1 MTGAAT
7 SGVRPITHGLRP
19 MGGRDPRDGH
29 RAATP
34 LELLYDLVF
43 VISFGV
49 AGSEFAHLL
58 AEGHYRAGLIGFSF
72 AMFAVT
78 WAWINFTWFASAY
91 DTDDWW
97 YRILTMIQ
105 MLGVVVLALGL
116 PDMFHSVDA
125 NEDFEVTALVIGY
138 VIMRVPMVV
147 QWLRAGRQDPDRRRA
162 CTTYAAFVT
171 VAQIGWCCSLLV
183 DVKVGVYL
191 ALVAPLFVVELLG
204 PYAAERRD
212 GGTPWHPHHIAERY
226 GLLTI
231 ITLGEVLIGT
241 VAALNSVIESE
252 GWSFDVVVLAV
263 AGVGLMFGLWWVYF
277 LFPFGDLL
285 AERRQE
291 AFVFGYGHF
300 LIYAPL
306 TAVGAGLHVAALY
319 LERHAEISAT
329 AVMWTIAVPVI
340 VFFIVASGLF
350 AYLLE
355 LRPALIVSTLVKVA
369 VVVAAVGSASADVE
383 LVWCV
388 LVLALAPAVS
398 VVATELGWSTSSTS
412 REPGAS

>member
-1 MTGAAT
+1 MTGPAA
-7 SGVRPITHGLRP
+7 SSVRPITHGLRA
-19 MGGRDPRDGH
+19 MAGRDPRDGH

-49 AGSEFAHLL
+49 AGSEFAHLM

-72 AMFAVT
+72 AMFAVI

-116 PDMFHSVDA
+116 PEMFHSVDA
-125 NEDFEVTALVIGY
+125 GENFEVTAMVIGY
-138 VIMRVPMVV
+138 VVMRVPMVI
-147 QWLRAGRQDPDRRRA
+147 QWLRAARQDPARRRA
-162 CTTYAAFVT
+162 CTTYAVFVT
-171 VAQIGWCCSLLV
+171 IAQVGWCCLLLV
-183 DVKVGVYL
+183 DANVGTFL
-191 ALVAPLFVVELLG
+191 ALAAPLFVIELLG
-204 PYAAERRD
+204 PYVAERRD

-241 VAALNSVIESE
+241 IAALNSVIAAE
-252 GWSFDVVVLAV
+252 GWSFDVVLLAV
-263 AGVGLMFGLWWVYF
+263 SGVGLMFGLWWTYF

-285 AERRQE
+285 AERRKE

-319 LERHAEISAT
+319 LEHHAHISAT

-340 VFFIVASGLF
+340 VYFLVVSGLF

-355 LRPALIVSTLVKVA
+355 RRPALIVATLVKIGI
-369 VVVAAVGSASADVE
+369 VVVAVALASADVE
-383 LVWCV
+383 IAWCV
-388 LVLALAPAVS
+388 LVLALAPTVS
-398 VVATELGWSTSSTS
+398 VVAAELGLTTS
-412 REPGAS
+412 GADGDRSAS

>member
-1 MTGAAT
+1 MTRAQT
-7 SGVRPITHGLRP
+7 SSLRPISHGLRS
-19 MGGRDPRDGH
+19 MSGRNPDDGH
-29 RAATP
+29 RTATP

-58 AEGHYRAGLIGFSF
+58 SEGHYRAGLIGFSF
-72 AMFAVT
+72 AMFAVI

-97 YRILTMIQ
+97 YRILTMVQ

-116 PDMFHSVDA
+116 PEMFHSVDA
-125 NEDFEVTALVIGY
+125 NENFEVTAMVIGY
-138 VIMRVPMVV
+138 VIMRVPMVL
-147 QWLRAGRQDPDRRRA
+147 QWLRAARQDPVRRRT
-162 CTTYAAFVT
+162 CTTYAGFVT
-171 VAQIGWCCSLLV
+171 AAQVGWCCLLLV
-183 DVKVGVYL
+183 DVKAGVFL
-191 ALVAPLFVVELLG
+191 ALAAPLFVIELLG
-204 PYAAERRD
+204 PYVAERRG

-241 VAALNSVIESE
+241 IAALNSVIAAE
-252 GWSFDVVVLAV
+252 GWSFDVVLLAV
-263 AGVGLMFGLWWVYF
+263 AGVGLTFGLWWTYF

-285 AERRQE
+285 SERRGA

-319 LERHAEISAT
+319 LEHEAHISVT

-340 VFFIVASGLF
+340 VYFLVASGLS

-355 LRPALIVSTLVKVA
+355 RRPALFVSTVIKIGI
-369 VVVAAVGSASADVE
+369 VVVSVVMASADVE
-383 LVWCV
+383 LAWCV
-388 LVLALAPAVS
+388 LVLALAPTVS
-398 VVATELGWSTSSTS
+398 VVAAELGLTTSVPDRGPLS
-412 REPGAS
+412 